1 MAAIMVAMSF
11 FNVSPRPDKDHVL
24 NEIRA
29 ATISNSFKVEHVAVL
44 KTMECEIMKHMNSST
59 NLRLNGWDYSNE
71 STPTDVV
78 RASADGPVDVSC
90 FDPFGADCDSV
101 EQFKKEGN
109 ERVKK
114 DNYNFFELHVPMG
127 YQSALNGVY
136 HYVVCLDNIAEKSEA
151 NFVACSNKGNAGG
164 GGNSTSDSGTQGDS
178 GTPVGADTTGDED
191 ETGEPDTSGN
201 SSATSSTKSYKR
213 YLVSFAPIPEKWL
226 AKPDK
231 TTPLPIMANL
241 LARDEAVGT
250 TYGWTECENGSNC
263 ILRGRNAR
271 HGYVKKKGTETH
283 QADENG
289 VRTGYVRDITVTTNQ
304 TETTT
309 NAEGNEVETPKKQVM
324 QVFEYELL
332 DKDSKL
338 FDNTKF
344 QEICGSQPCMFA
356 YELFPV
362 TDTAYHCHNLMD
374 PDHKKTNCPSGA
386 KGKSCRLKKA
396 QGNNGGQ
403 GNQNGDQNG
412 QGDQNGDQNGD
423 QSGSQD
429 GQGDQ
434 SGQDANGQQ
443 GL

>member
-1 MAAIMVAMSF
+1 MYIWILLAAIMVAMSF
-11 FNVSPRPDKDHVL
+11 FNVSPRADKDHVI

-29 ATISNSFKVEHVAVL
+29 AKISNSFKVEHVAVL
-44 KTMECEIMKHMNSST
+44 KTMECEIMKHMNSPT
-59 NLRLNGWDYSNE
+59 NVRLNGWDYSDA

-78 RASADGPVDVSC
+78 RASANGPVDVSC
-90 FDPFGADCDSV
+90 FDPFGADCNSV
-101 EQFKKEGN
+101 EKFKKGDN

-114 DNYNFFELHVPMG
+114 DNYNFFEIHVPMG

-151 NFVACSNKGNAGG
+151 NFVACSNKGSADDGE
-164 GGNSTSDSGTQGDS
+164 NSTSGSGTSGDT
-178 GTPVGADTTGDED
+178 GTPGGTGTTGDED
-191 ETGEPDTSGN
+191 ETGGA
-201 SSATSSTKSYKR
+201 ATSSPTNATKSYKR

-231 TTPLPIMANL
+231 TTPLPMIANL
-241 LARDEAVGT
+241 LARDEGAGT
-250 TYGWTECENGSNC
+250 TYGWTECESGSNC

-283 QADENG
+283 QADDDG
-289 VRTGYVRDITVTTNQ
+289 THTGYVRDITVTTQ
-304 TETTT
+304 PGGTE
-309 NAEGNEVETPKKQVM
+309 GDKQQNVF

-338 FDNTKF
+338 FENAKF
-344 QEICGSQPCMFA
+344 QEVCGSQPCMFA

-374 PDHKKTNCPSGA
+374 PDHKKTNCPSGP

-396 QGNNGGQ
+396 QSNSGGQ
-403 GNQNGDQNG
+403 GGQNGDQNG
-412 QGDQNGDQNGD
+412 SQNGQDDQN
-423 QSGSQD
+423 
-429 GQGDQ
+429 
-434 SGQDANGQQ
+434 GQDANGQQ
-443 GL
+443 GS